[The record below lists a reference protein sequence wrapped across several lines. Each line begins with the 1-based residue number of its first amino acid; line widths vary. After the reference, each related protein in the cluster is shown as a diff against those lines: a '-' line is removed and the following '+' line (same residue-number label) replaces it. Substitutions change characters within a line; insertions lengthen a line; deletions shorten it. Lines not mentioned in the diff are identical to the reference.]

1 MARIAQPSGSGPTV
15 RRLDSVTGFHSNAPS
30 AFRRPLAITVPR
42 WVIAVSRSTGSDR
55 TASLVS
61 GEGKATPPSI
71 VSRPETLP
79 AADVTILTPSTSPP
93 TTETTTFAASAGR
106 SAVAGIRPFRRHSAG
121 PPFPHPQM
129 PFRLFFPSS
138 PPLHIIEVPPPPSH
152 GHLSVPPAT

>member
-15 RRLDSVTGFHSNAPS
+15 RRLDPITGFNSNAPS
-30 AFRRPLAITVPR
+30 SFRRPLSITAPR
-42 WVIAVSRSTGSDR
+42 LVIAVSRSTGSDR

-106 SAVAGIRPFRRHSAG
+106 SAVAGIPTVRWDSAG
-121 PPFPHPQM
+121 
-129 PFRLFFPSS
+129 
-138 PPLHIIEVPPPPSH
+138 
-152 GHLSVPPAT
+152 ATLPDLERAARIYL